1 MSGSGSA
8 GREPAALRALSLF
21 TRMLDRA
28 LRLLLIA
35 IVVAIIAVVGAQFV
49 DRRIA
54 DLPIAAPDQYARI
67 GLVWLCFVGF
77 ALAIRNGVNIRVDLV
92 DARLP
97 IAVRR
102 WLAIAFDLVIAVLVV
117 TILVQCRRVIEIG
130 SDQLLLGTPLSAA
143 VPPWGLFL
151 SGVATLPFLA
161 ERVWRAWRGEVA
173 PAHHGAD

>member
-1 MSGSGSA
+1 MSGPG
-8 GREPAALRALSLF
+8 GRSPEPTALRALSLL
-21 TRMLDRA
+21 TRTLDRV
-28 LRLLLIA
+28 LRVLLIA
-35 IVVAIIAVVGAQFV
+35 ILLGIIAVVGAQFV
-49 DRRIA
+49 DRRIV

-77 ALAIRNGVNIRVDLV
+77 ALAIRHGVNIRVDLV

-97 IAVRR
+97 PAVRR
-102 WLAIAFDLVIAVLVV
+102 WLAIAFDIIVAVLVV

-151 SGVATLPFLA
+151 SGAATLPFLA
-161 ERVWRAWRGEVA
+161 ERLWRAWRGELA
-173 PAHHGAD
+173 PAHYGVD